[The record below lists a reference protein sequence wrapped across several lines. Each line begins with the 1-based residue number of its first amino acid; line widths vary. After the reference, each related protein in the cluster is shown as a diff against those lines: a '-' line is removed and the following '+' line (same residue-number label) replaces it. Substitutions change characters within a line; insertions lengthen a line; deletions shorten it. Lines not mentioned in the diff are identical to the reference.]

1 MGADLYLENQYNQ
14 LQERFRPFF
23 EAAVNK
29 RDGAKSK
36 KQRDLAQVEVGRI
49 FEETHGPRVYFRDP
63 YNSNCL
69 LAQLGLSWW
78 NDISPLCRENDK
90 LPMPKVRWLL
100 EVVRTRLL
108 TCQVEATH
116 EQVIAAEVLA
126 KVSVGQKTAQ
136 PELKEEYSSED
147 VEWFVRRKAAL
158 ITFLQ
163 TAIEL
168 REEPVCS
175 L

>member
-1 MGADLYLENQYNQ
+1 MGADIFLENQYNQ
-14 LQERFRPFF
+14 LQERFRPSF

-36 KQRDLAQVEVGRI
+36 KQRDLAQAEVGRI
-49 FEETHGPRVYFRDP
+49 LDETHSPTVYFRDP

-78 NDISPLCRENDK
+78 NDISPLCDQNDK
-90 LPMPKVRWLL
+90 LPLSKVRWLL
-100 EVVRTRLL
+100 DEVRTRLL

-116 EQVIAAEVLA
+116 EQIVAAEVMT
-126 KVSVGQKTAQ
+126 KVSGGQKTVQ